1 MAGAKLLKTLTLF
14 QVVVMGLAYLTPMAV
29 FDTFAIVGDITDG
42 RVATAYLLA
51 LGGILLTAFSYG
63 HLVRRFPSAGSA
75 YTYAQKVFHPYV
87 GFMVG
92 WVSLLDYM
100 FMPMINMLLAKIYLE
115 VLLPGVDPW
124 IYILGLAAI
133 MTFLNLRGIK
143 LVANFNS
150 LIVIMQFSIIA
161 VFIGL
166 IAWGVHQGEGLGT
179 VTSSRPFFSD
189 QMSPRRGWRG
199 RARS

>member
-1 MAGAKLLKTLTLF
+1 MMHAHPTGLKKSLKLWH
-14 QVVVMGLAYLTPMAV
+14 VVIMGLAYLTPMAV
-29 FDTFAIVGDITDG
+29 FDTFGIVTEITEG
-42 RVATAYLLA
+42 HVPTAYLFA
-51 LGGILLTAFSYG
+51 LIGMLFTAMSYG
-63 HLVRRFPSAGSA
+63 HLVRKFPSAGSA

-92 WVSLLDYM
+92 WSSLLDYM

-179 VTSSRPFFSD
+179 RSEEHTSELQSR
-189 QMSPRRGWRG
+189 
-199 RARS
+199 